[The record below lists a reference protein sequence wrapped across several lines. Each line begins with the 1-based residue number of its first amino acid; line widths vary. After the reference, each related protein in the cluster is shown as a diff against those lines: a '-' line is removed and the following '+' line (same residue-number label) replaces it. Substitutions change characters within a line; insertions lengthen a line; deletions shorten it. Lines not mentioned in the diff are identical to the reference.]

1 MCLRWNYGARQQ
13 IGLVLPAEEER
24 PMRLDIKDG
33 YVQRHSDLLAIL
45 SLTAVMFLVGFGIF
59 SLGES
64 IHVPAQPR
72 IFAGPVSTI

>member
-1 MCLRWNYGARQQ
+1 MFLDGTTDRDG
-13 IGLVLPAEEER
+13 GLVCTSR
-24 PMRLDIKDG
+24 RGGKTVRLHIRDR

-64 IHVPAQPR
+64 IHVPAQAR

>member
-1 MCLRWNYGARQQ
+1 MFWDGTTTLDG
-13 IGLVLPAEEER
+13 GLVCTSR
-24 PMRLDIKDG
+24 RGGKTVRLHIRDG

>member
-1 MCLRWNYGARQQ
+1 
-13 IGLVLPAEEER
+13 V
-24 PMRLDIKDG
+24 RLHIRDG

-45 SLTAVMFLVGFGIF
+45 SLTAVKFLGFGIF
-59 SLGES
+59 SAGES